1 MKTIVLVNGVAR
13 SGKDTFA
20 EFLKTYLTDTLNPLI
35 VPNAQGVKSVA
46 SQVYGWDG
54 NKDERGRSLLI
65 GITNV
70 VYNYSPY
77 FWEKY
82 SESSIKK
89 LETLLKT
96 TFDTIIVP
104 DFRYKNTYD
113 YYVNRGFKVIT
124 IYVVRPDFDNELG
137 VNKYD
142 VSEMPMEIDFDFAI
156 KNDSDLESLENK
168 AKDVADA
175 IQSMIRKGN

>member
-1 MKTIVLVNGVAR
+1 MKTIVLINGVAR

-20 EFLKTYLTDTLNPLI
+20 EFLKTHLTKDLNPLI

-65 GITNV
+65 GITNIG
-70 VYNYSPY
+70 YNYSPY

-89 LETLLKT
+89 LEAITNT
-96 TFDTIIVP
+96 TFNTIIVP

-142 VSEMPMEIDFDFAI
+142 VSEMPMDIDFDFAI
-156 KNDSDLESLENK
+156 KNDSDFQALENH
-168 AKDVADA
+168 AKHVAEV
-175 IQSMIRKGN
+175 INSMTREGK